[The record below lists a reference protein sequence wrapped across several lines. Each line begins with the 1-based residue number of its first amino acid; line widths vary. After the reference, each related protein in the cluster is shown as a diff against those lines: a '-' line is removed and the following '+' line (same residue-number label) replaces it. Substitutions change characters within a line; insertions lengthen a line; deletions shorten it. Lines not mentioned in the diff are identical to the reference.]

1 MTTAPLLKTVHE
13 SPSIHPSRSIPVSLP
28 SVHEHDYLAPV
39 PRSRAARRPQRRSG
53 VRWSRPVGVPPL
65 GSCKQTAPW
74 PLVFAPPCYT
84 RRARFFPVHCPVAF
98 RANLVRIARPFP
110 PAAARGRVRDDA
122 ATDLG
127 SAAYSIR
134 KGETVSYGAQSDGGL
149 SLPSMFMV
157 RTVGC
162 RSHRMT
168 RLATLGDGPTDGAVL
183 LAATVKPL
191 RRPWWKHLAPD
202 EDRVRPAM
210 GSSSQSPFSIPKPVG
225 SPFCH
230 FHAMIG
236 QTTIVVVVPAAGGEL
251 RASKTHR

>member
-1 MTTAPLLKTVHE
+1 MKAHQ
-13 SPSIHPSRSIPVSLP
+13 SIHPDRYQ
-28 SVHEHDYLAPV
+28 SVCRPCTSTTTLRQCHAPV
-39 PRSRAARRPQRRSG
+39 PRVDLSAAAVCGGVGQSG
-53 VRWSRPVGVPPL
+53 SRPLVRASKPRPG
-65 GSCKQTAPW
+65 PW
-74 PLVFAPPCYT
+74 FSR
-84 RRARFFPVHCPVAF
+84 RRATQGGRDFSRC
-98 RANLVRIARPFP
+98 IARSLSGRTSFALPGHFP
-110 PAAARGRVRDDA
+110 PAARGRVRDDA

-202 EDRVRPAM
+202 EDRVRPGHGVVLSKPIFHPKA
-210 GSSSQSPFSIPKPVG
+210 GRVTFLPFSRHDG
-225 SPFCH
+225 SDHDC
-230 FHAMIG
+230 G
-236 QTTIVVVVPAAGGEL
+236 GGAGRRRG
-251 RASKTHR
+251 T